1 MNNFDKQLNQ
11 TGKQHNLVKN
21 LITKYWYSFLVIKR
35 ATVWSIYVL
44 KHCF

>member
-21 LITKYWYSFLVIKR
+21 LITKYWYSLFVIKG
-35 ATVWSIYVL
+35 L
-44 KHCF
+44 LFGQFMF